1 LGDDARFSSTLCES
15 NLSFRAAETR
25 LALRRARLIEKQ
37 IRRDVPILVR
47 DYLGAFQMFIP
58 QLGGL
63 YCSNAV
69 QFQYS

>member
-1 LGDDARFSSTLCES
+1 LGANARFDATPCES

-25 LALRRARLIEKQ
+25 LALGRARLIEKQ
-37 IRRDVPILVR
+37 IRRDVPILVP
-47 DYLGAFQMFIP
+47 DYLGAFQVFIL
-58 QLGGL
+58 QLGEL